1 MTGNALAAEREA
13 GGGEEAVI
21 LRKMVV
27 DRAAEQGLIARR
39 GDLRIIGQTRSIFIN
54 GILHAETARLGGH
67 QFAESIFVAAQRAKH
82 ILQGSRPYGNSRFT
96 KETTIALDEVL
107 RGEAKYLVGKEAR
120 DAMKEAKRG
129 KEGETE
135 RMAMMTGEDAREIK
149 KELSVYV
156 DDSPKPAEADAE
168 E

>member
-1 MTGNALAAEREA
+1 MIDMLNLLPQYTPDQFDSRHRL
-13 GGGEEAVI
+13 VI
-21 LRKMVV
+21 
-27 DRAAEQGLIARR
+27 
-39 GDLRIIGQTRSIFIN
+39 
-54 GILHAETARLGGH
+54 
-67 QFAESIFVAAQRAKH
+67 VAAQRAKH
-82 ILQGSRPYGNSRFT
+82 IMQGSRLFSPARFT
-96 KETTIALDEVL
+96 KETSIALDEVL
-107 RGEAKYLVGKEAR
+107 RGQAKYLVGKEAR

-156 DDSPKPAEADAE
+156 DDSPKPTKADAE

>member
-1 MTGNALAAEREA
+1 MIDMLSLLPQYT
-13 GGGEEAVI
+13 
-21 LRKMVV
+21 
-27 DRAAEQGLIARR
+27 AEQFDSR
-39 GDLRIIGQTRSIFIN
+39 
-54 GILHAETARLGGH
+54 HRLV
-67 QFAESIFVAAQRAKH
+67 IVAAQRAKH
-82 ILQGSRPYGNSRFT
+82 ILQGSRPFGLSRFT

-107 RGEAKYLVGKEAR
+107 RGEAKYLIGKEAR

-135 RMAMMTGEDAREIK
+135 RVAMMTGEDAKEIK

-156 DDSPKPAEADAE
+156 DDGPKPMKAVTE

>member
-1 MTGNALAAEREA
+1 MIDMLSLLPQYTDEQFDSRHRL
-13 GGGEEAVI
+13 VI
-21 LRKMVV
+21 
-27 DRAAEQGLIARR
+27 
-39 GDLRIIGQTRSIFIN
+39 
-54 GILHAETARLGGH
+54 
-67 QFAESIFVAAQRAKH
+67 VASQRAKH
-82 ILQGSRPYGNSRFT
+82 LTQGAKSAGPSKFT

-107 RGEAKYLVGKEAR
+107 RGKVPYLTGKQAR

-135 RMAMMTGEDAREIK
+135 RIAMMTGEDAKEIK

-156 DDSPKPAEADAE
+156 DDTAKPEPASSE